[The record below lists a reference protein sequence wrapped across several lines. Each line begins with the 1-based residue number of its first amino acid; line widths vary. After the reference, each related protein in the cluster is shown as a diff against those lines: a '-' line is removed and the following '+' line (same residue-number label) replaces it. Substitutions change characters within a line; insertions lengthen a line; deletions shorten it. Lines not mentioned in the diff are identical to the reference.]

1 MRIGI
6 SIITHAGQNI
16 WSNGLGQHVYHLA
29 TLFRHL
35 PFVEAVYL
43 LNCGDQDQPP
53 AGVGD
58 LGQTFPLIRPREA
71 TDLIDVA
78 IEVSGALDPEWI
90 TLFRARG
97 GRIAYHSIGQPY
109 AGLVDHTIFARPG
122 CFARPDRCD
131 EVWLLEKDAAFAPML
146 RALHRC
152 PLHIAPLIWAPGFL
166 EETARHGEGTHFG
179 YKAGTL
185 SAGPATAA
193 ILEPNI
199 SPIKMGLIPLLICE
213 EVQRRHGEHLAHVH
227 LLNAAQFRE
236 HPTFSFMLDN
246 LDLHKAGKVSVHQ
259 RDYFTHVMG
268 RGASIVVSHQI
279 DCGQNYLYLDTLAGG
294 YPLVHN
300 SPFYRDVGYYY
311 PDSDTA
317 AGAAQVLRAC
327 REHDRQLG
335 AYQAAAQALIT
346 RLDPCHRD
354 NLSIFGRLL
363 LGLVSE
369 RKRAA

>member
-16 WSNGLGQHVYHLA
+16 WNNGIGQHVYHLA

-53 AGVGD
+53 SGVGD
-58 LGQTFPLIRPREA
+58 FGCSFPLIRLNEA

-78 IEVSGALDPEWI
+78 IEMSGALDAEWI
-90 TLFRARG
+90 ARFRARG

-109 AGLVDHTIFARPG
+109 AALVDHTTFSKSG

-131 EVWLLEKDAAFAPML
+131 EVWLLEKDAAFAPMV
-146 RALHRC
+146 RSIHRC
-152 PLHIAPLIWAPGFL
+152 PLHIVPLIWASDFL
-166 EETARHGEGTHFG
+166 DETVRQSDGVNFG
-179 YKAGTL
+179 YKLGAL
-185 SAGPATAA
+185 SSGPATAA
-193 ILEPNI
+193 IFEPNI
-199 SPIKMGLIPLLICE
+199 SPIKMGLIPLFICE
-213 EVQRRHGEHLAHVH
+213 EVQRRRSEQLAHAHLFNFAHLAG
-227 LLNAAQFRE
+227 

-246 LDLHKAGKVSVHQ
+246 TDLQAAGKVSVHE
-259 RDYFTHVMG
+259 RDYFAYVMA
-268 RGASIVVSHQI
+268 RGANIVVSHQI
-279 DCGQNYLYLDTLAGG
+279 DCGQNYLYLDALAGG

-311 PDSDTA
+311 PDSDTEE
-317 AGAAQVLRAC
+317 GAAQFLRAC
-327 REHDRQLG
+327 REHDQQLG
-335 AYQAAAQALIT
+335 TYKAAAASLIH
-346 RLDPCHRD
+346 RLDPRNRD
-354 NLSIFGRLL
+354 NLSIFGRRL